1 MPTTSWDSGQR
12 SSTTNVLSTI
22 RNGMGTF
29 PLGNRLVTF
38 ERRFNVPRQLSPE
51 FLLVDLVNELDQFAE
66 DQDAVLS
73 RVREKTKEM
82 DPRKLSRAVSLY
94 GKYSTQKKFQE
105 MLQHA
110 A

>member
-1 MPTTSWDSGQR
+1 
-12 SSTTNVLSTI
+12 LL
-22 RNGMGTF
+22 
-29 PLGNRLVTF
+29 PLKDQSQLAQKEGSL
-38 ERRFNVPRQLSPE
+38 PRQLSPE
-51 FLLVDLVNELDQFAE
+51 FMLVDLANELDQLA
-66 DQDAVLS
+66 DDLDAVLS

>member
-1 MPTTSWDSGQR
+1 LQLLRELGQ
-12 SSTTNVLSTI
+12 L
-22 RNGMGTF
+22 
-29 PLGNRLVTF
+29 
-38 ERRFNVPRQLSPE
+38 
-51 FLLVDLVNELDQFAE
+51 AE

-73 RVREKTKEM
+73 RVRERAKEM
-82 DPRKLSRAVSLY
+82 DPRKLLRAVSLY

>member
-1 MPTTSWDSGQR
+1 LLPLKNQR
-12 SSTTNVLSTI
+12 QLAQKEESL
-22 RNGMGTF
+22 
-29 PLGNRLVTF
+29 
-38 ERRFNVPRQLSPE
+38 PRQLSPE
-51 FLLVDLVNELDQFAE
+51 FMLVDLVNELDQLAD

-73 RVREKTKEM
+73 RVREKSKEM

>member
-1 MPTTSWDSGQR
+1 
-12 SSTTNVLSTI
+12 LL
-22 RNGMGTF
+22 
-29 PLGNRLVTF
+29 PLKNQIQLAQK
-38 ERRFNVPRQLSPE
+38 EESLPRQLSPE
-51 FLLVDLVNELDQFAE
+51 FMLVDLVNELDQLAD

-73 RVREKTKEM
+73 RVREKSKEM

>member
-1 MPTTSWDSGQR
+1 MP
-12 SSTTNVLSTI
+12 
-22 RNGMGTF
+22 
-29 PLGNRLVTF
+29 
-38 ERRFNVPRQLSPE
+38 RRHPVSPGIPG
-51 FLLVDLVNELDQFAE
+51 DLVNELGHVE
-66 DQDAVLS
+66 DRDTVLS
-73 RVREKTKEM
+73 RIREKTKQM

>member
-1 MPTTSWDSGQR
+1 
-12 SSTTNVLSTI
+12 LL
-22 RNGMGTF
+22 
-29 PLGNRLVTF
+29 PLKDQSQLAQK
-38 ERRFNVPRQLSPE
+38 EESLPKQLSPE
-51 FLLVDLVNELDQFAE
+51 FMLVDLANELDQLAD